1 MLTPGDLTREQLKA
15 IVGRIQS
22 ILWLDPTTDAFDPD
36 RSWDVETIEWVSGV
50 LEDFGLRPGT
60 TSPTTGVVPESTDP
74 GAQPEGGV
82 PEGIPSGT
90 SGSKV
95 SSGWSLHSAPRACS
109 AAGACEQRPEGCLR
123 MWVIH
128 GGRPAGTFVSRSVRH
143 SLHSSVRSIQSSI
156 RSSVS
161 PR

>member
-1 MLTPGDLTREQLKA
+1 MKTPGELTREQPEN
-15 IVGRIQS
+15 IVGQIQS
-22 ILWLDPTTDAFDPD
+22 ILWLDPATGAFDPD

-90 SGSKV
+90 SGSTDPV
-95 SSGWSLHSAPRACS
+95 RAALDDFIETIEAVGGCFRNEGGVFAPAGDPDWTDLGDAYVRACN
-109 AAGACEQRPEGCLR
+109 A
-123 MWVIH
+123 I
-128 GGRPAGTFVSRSVRH
+128 GRIPQIDRTED
-143 SLHSSVRSIQSSI
+143 IEEI
-156 RSSVS
+156 
-161 PR
+161 